1 MTEWVARGPASR
13 QSLLGPAKRCLVDP
27 CCQTG
32 FADFFRAH
40 HTSDGREVRGVHQ
53 RRFVRSRC
61 DVGNRLH
68 SFRKSELKDLDKDQQ
83 SLVPS
88 FRGGSP
94 MEK

>member
-1 MTEWVARGPASR
+1 
-13 QSLLGPAKRCLVDP
+13 
-27 CCQTG
+27 
-32 FADFFRAH
+32 
-40 HTSDGREVRGVHQ
+40 VRGVHQ